1 MRIPLLLAAT
11 LKKMV
16 KNLFINKKNSRY
28 LLLFVNMKN
37 FSFSTEQKREA
48 RTAKSWIGNFLAFP
62 LTPLLRFLFSSNRV
76 VVKWIVN
83 RREGKICNLNLG
95 NSSNRKN
102 EAESFSSPQSGRPH
116 SRKSWSVIVIHY
128 ATKCFL

>member
-48 RTAKSWIGNFLAFP
+48 RTAKSWMGK
-62 LTPLLRFLFSSNRV
+62 FS
-76 VVKWIVN
+76 
-83 RREGKICNLNLG
+83 
-95 NSSNRKN
+95 
-102 EAESFSSPQSGRPH
+102 SFSSHP
-116 SRKSWSVIVIHY
+116 II
-128 ATKCFL
+128 TLFIFFE